1 MERIM
6 KFVKVIYFD
15 ESSVADYMQIISGG
29 EFKKTTEFI
38 TNVNTNIGANA
49 EAEAGGGTSSKG
61 VPKLF
66 SFLSGV
72 TLDANAKGHV
82 DINHKSEKVAK
93 NILENTLL
101 ADFLDLL
108 NKDEKKK
115 EKNKTCTSIKFFE
128 KLTMYPEVNSFSFLM
143 LAAPF
148 FTMLKGD
155 VPIPNSD
162 GNEFRLDISKIEEAI
177 VRGRGYYEFIA
188 TPNGKEIIFRFNS
201 SAFRNNYTMSD
212 LPKMQLSLYSIFVG
226 TTNKQRL
233 DLSTEFEFGTKNKNR
248 VVYGLEDEQSETKG
262 KIDVYD
268 VVMAGIAE

>member
-1 MERIM
+1 M

-38 TNVNTNIGANA
+38 TSINTDIGANA
-49 EAEAGGGTSSKG
+49 DAEVGGGTASKG
-61 VPKLF
+61 APKLF
-66 SFLSGV
+66 SLLSGV
-72 TLDANAKGHV
+72 TLNANAKGNV
-82 DINHKSEKVAK
+82 DINRKSEKVAK
-93 NILENTLL
+93 NILENTML

-115 EKNKTCTSIKFFE
+115 EKNKTCTSIKLFN
-128 KLTMYPEVNSFSFLM
+128 KLTMYPEANSFSFLM

-148 FTMLKGD
+148 FTMLNGD
-155 VPIPNSD
+155 VPIPDPD

-188 TPNGKEIIFRFNS
+188 NPDGEEKIFRFNS

-212 LPKMQLSLYSIFVG
+212 LPKMQLSLYAIFVG

-233 DLSTEFEFGTKNKNR
+233 ELSTEFEFGTKKKDR
-248 VVYGLEDEQSETKG
+248 VIYDVGDEQAETKAE
-262 KIDVYD
+262 IDVYD
-268 VVMAGIAE
+268 VVLAGIAE